1 MAMVGGREADVERAT
16 PVLEP
21 LTRRIVHVG
30 PIGQGSLMKLVINLP
45 LAVYWQSLSE
55 AAAMGHAGGLD
66 LALMLD
72 VLKDSGASLAAF
84 PKKIP
89 DILGQST
96 DIVFDVDTLRKDV
109 ESIVATGGAFDVPMP
124 VTDVVLQVCK
134 SAQAAGLGHADAVA
148 LVGFLI
154 DSLGESH

>member
-72 VLKDSGASLAAF
+72 VLKDSGASMTAF

-89 DILGQST
+89 EILGESAAIAF
-96 DIVFDVDTLRKDV
+96 DIDTLHKDV
-109 ESIVATGGAFDVPMP
+109 ASMVATGAGFHVPMP
-124 VTDVVLQVCK
+124 VANVLLEVCR
-134 SAQAAGLGHADAVA
+134 SAQESGLGQADAVA
-148 LVGFLI
+148 LVRFLI
-154 DSLGESH
+154 DSLDDSN